1 MRNCFLF
8 ILFLGGVAYAAP
20 SFDTPAIQE
29 LRLSLED
36 ISRQIHNHSVDVTL
50 FQERVTKLEQALKQ
64 GLKNGNEKL
73 FEKRLLTLEKAN
85 DTLIA
90 DLKTLKSHL
99 NETNTTL
106 SKIDKQI
113 SSDIQ
118 SLKTSLHSMLA
129 LLQGEQKSYTVQAGD
144 SLGQIAL
151 DHKTDTKTLKKLNNL
166 SSDTIFSGQKLLLP

>member
-1 MRNCFLF
+1 MLPLF
-8 ILFLGGVAYAAP
+8 E
-20 SFDTPAIQE
+20 TPAIQE
-29 LRLSLED
+29 LRLSMED
-36 ISRQIHNHSVDVTL
+36 IGRQIHNHAVDVTL
-50 FQERVTKLEQALKQ
+50 FQERLAKLEQTIKQ

-73 FEKRLLTLEKAN
+73 FEKRLLTLEKAHE
-85 DTLIA
+85 TLIT

-99 NETNTTL
+99 NDTNTTL

-118 SLKTSLHSMLA
+118 SLKNTLHSMLT
-129 LLQGEQKSYTVQAGD
+129 LLQGEPKTYTVQAGD

-166 SSDTIFSGQKLLLP
+166 TSDIIFSGQKLLLP